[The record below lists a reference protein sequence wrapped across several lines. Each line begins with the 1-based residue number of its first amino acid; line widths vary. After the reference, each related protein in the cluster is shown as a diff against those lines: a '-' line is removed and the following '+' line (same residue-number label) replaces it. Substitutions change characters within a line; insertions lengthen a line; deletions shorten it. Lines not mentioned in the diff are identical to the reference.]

1 MLARLR
7 NSRGYRKFTRN
18 RGAMLALA
26 VIAAYTAIFV
36 MVWFFG
42 VLTREDARQRV
53 LPRNTPG
60 WLETLSPEKRFYAMG
75 WYVDSHLAGSIP
87 PDLATHPDRD
97 SVLARAALGER
108 RIIDAPPERVLELWN
123 ELKARHEATDNL
135 YLDREDLENEV
146 QDLQITID
154 LMTRDGADATEI
166 AVLRAEL
173 DELRPEQEALDAE
186 FARALAAD
194 EAALAELMPMPRGW
208 DGLGYRF
215 RTFLGSNALGQSISV
230 QAFYSIKIAFQIGL
244 VVATACVLIGTVLG
258 SAAGFFGGWIDAIV
272 MWLVSTLSSVP
283 YLVLLA
289 VLSFMFTG
297 SRLFDNPVE
306 HPELQL
312 VKLYVAMGLTFWVG
326 TARVIRGEVM
336 KIRSLEYVQAATA
349 IGLSRP
355 YIVLRHVIPNTFHL
369 MFINFSLLFI
379 AAIKNEVILSFL
391 GLGVSGQPSW
401 GAMISNAKD
410 DLTNYFFWE
419 VGAASVLMFG
429 LVLAFNIVSDAMQDA
444 FDPKHVG

>member
-1 MLARLR
+1 
-7 NSRGYRKFTRN
+7 
-18 RGAMLALA
+18 
-26 VIAAYTAIFV
+26 
-36 MVWFFG
+36 
-42 VLTREDARQRV
+42 
-53 LPRNTPG
+53 
-60 WLETLSPEKRFYAMG
+60 
-75 WYVDSHLAGSIP
+75 
-87 PDLATHPDRD
+87 
-97 SVLARAALGER
+97 
-108 RIIDAPPERVLELWN
+108 
-123 ELKARHEATDNL
+123 
-135 YLDREDLENEV
+135 
-146 QDLQITID
+146 
-154 LMTRDGADATEI
+154 
-166 AVLRAEL
+166 
-173 DELRPEQEALDAE
+173 
-186 FARALAAD
+186 
-194 EAALAELMPMPRGW
+194 
-208 DGLGYRF
+208 
-215 RTFLGSNALGQSISV
+215 LGSNTLGQSISV
-230 QAFYSIKIAFQIGL
+230 QAFYSVKIAFQIGL

-297 SRLFDNPVE
+297 STLFDNPVE

-349 IGLSRP
+349 IGFARP